1 MDTLQLRQRIVR
13 SMVRV
18 NERTQSMRKPEKFVY
33 REQLTAVYMNM
44 LRYCVDAN
52 RSYGNKRRSLQAKMD
67 TELDLLRTFVDVAVQ
82 PEEKLISPGLHDVWS
97 KELNEIGR
105 MLGGWIKSDEQ

>member
-13 SMVRV
+13 SMIRV
-18 NERTQSMRKPEKFVY
+18 NERTQSMRKPDKFVY
-33 REQLTAVYMNM
+33 REILKASYLNM

-52 RSYGNKRRSLQAKMD
+52 RSYGNRRRSLQDKMD
-67 TELDLLRTFVDVAVQ
+67 SELDMLRTFVDVAAL
-82 PEEKLISPGLHDVWS
+82 PEEKLISPGLHEVWS

-105 MLGGWIKSDEQ
+105 MLGGWIKSNE